1 MELHTIFD
9 LTPALC
15 EFVEEYAEYGF
26 ESESAL
32 VCAALTAFQ
41 EELVHAQLVES
52 AALYAELYA
61 NDADL
66 QTLTEQA
73 STGWP
78 D

>member
-1 MELHTIFD
+1 MELQTIFD
-9 LTPALC
+9 LTPPLC
-15 EFVEEYAEYGF
+15 EFVANYADYGF

-41 EELVHAQLVES
+41 AELMHAQLVDS

-73 STGWP
+73 IAGWP